1 MNRIKDKDTV
11 KMLENV
17 LNYSDEE
24 KKILEENFIH
34 AVKFSSKENIIQQI
48 SEAIKN
54 GRIDAKLF
62 YVTVRSPT
70 ECSIESVF
78 VEFE

>member
-17 LNYSDEE
+17 LNFSDED
-24 KKILEENFIH
+24 KKILEENFV
-34 AVKFSSKENIIQQI
+34 ALLKYSSKESIIQQI

-54 GRIDAKLF
+54 GRTDAKLF
-62 YVTVRSPT
+62 YGKVRSPT
-70 ECSIESVF
+70 ECSIESIF